1 MQKTIYCTKCAADT
15 PHDAAVERGDIVFTC
30 STDGC
35 GRFLKFPADIT
46 AEDLQAAVAA
56 HKAANTGL
64 EYIVTDEQAAAAGA
78 MTQEQVNAALAAIA
92 AL

>member
-1 MQKTIYCTKCAADT
+1 MQKTIYCTKCAAET
-15 PHDAAVERGDIVFTC
+15 AHEATVERGDIVFTC
-30 STDGC
+30 TSEGC
-35 GRFLKFPADIT
+35 DRFMKFPADIT
-46 AEDLQAAVAA
+46 PAELQAAVAA

-78 MTQEQVNAALAAIA
+78 MTAEQVQNAMAAIE